1 MYLAIGIVTLIALME
16 LGGISCLKEW
26 SRRKDAGFMVGGV
39 LLYIGVALLFAYGLT
54 LGNLAT
60 LNAMWQA
67 LAIIVVTVIAVAVY
81 KEKLSLW
88 ETCGVTMVGI
98 GVVLLG
104 CGTVLKKEK
113 DIQ

>member
-1 MYLAIGIVTLIALME
+1 MYLAIGIVTLVALME

-26 SRRKDAGFMVGGV
+26 SRRKNAGFMVGGV
-39 LLYIGVALLFAYGLT
+39 LLYIGVALLFGYSLT

-60 LNAMWQA
+60 MNAMWQA

-88 ETCGVTMVGI
+88 ETFGVTLVSL

-104 CGTVLKKEK
+104 CGTVLRHTLN
-113 DIQ
+113 IH